1 MSNTKKIV
9 SLIRE
14 IVKQE
19 VQKEV
24 KRYLLVKELRL
35 YHRI

>member
-9 SLIRE
+9 GLIRE

-35 YHRI
+35 YLIM